1 MTDGGDGDWSCAN
14 VLSWFVRSCLSVDW
28 WHYQSLL
35 YMYLESSHTALYI
48 RNMSDSIIWCC
59 QDERREKSG
68 DWPHLREGETERRYK
83 WCDGRRLSVS
93 RAQAVLELTPPAGL
107 SSPWPGSRSA
117 VHLNISPVNLT
128 QVTLVLALLASTTLG
143 ARKLR
148 GNSQELQEPRDER
161 SLVNTFPF
169 NARGGHSGHAGHNN
183 QRQLFTDLPVRDAR
197 QRNRGNGKDVT
208 RQLF

>member
-1 MTDGGDGDWSCAN
+1 MTDGGDGDWGCAN

-35 YMYLESSHTALYI
+35 YMYLESSDTALYI

-117 VHLNISPVNLT
+117 AAPQHFTCKLDSGYTRPRP
-128 QVTLVLALLASTTLG
+128 LG
-143 ARKLR
+143 LHHSWR
-148 GNSQELQEPRDER
+148 QETE
-161 SLVNTFPF
+161 
-169 NARGGHSGHAGHNN
+169 
-183 QRQLFTDLPVRDAR
+183 RQLTGTTGAERREISGQHVPF
-197 QRNRGNGKDVT
+197 QRSRWPLWSRWSQQSETIVHWSPSPWCQT
-208 RQLF
+208 T